1 MLAQFNSESV
11 NGIMFKRIIAAYDAC
26 PGLLMKS
33 VYEKI
38 CFAYWGTQFT

>member
-1 MLAQFNSESV
+1 MSAQFNSDSV
-11 NGIMFKRIIAAYDAC
+11 NGIVFMRIIAAYDAC

-38 CFAYWGTQFT
+38 GFAHWGTQFS